1 MESPKQA
8 GYIHPSARFADE
20 SFEGATVRSAV
31 PDKPFYKVVQDKD
44 GKNYAQ
50 GVRLQTDK
58 VERANRRL
66 QSFEVKEMEIQ
77 TSGPGDVAVGDDE
90 QVVDEQQVVEFL
102 RAVVPLLEE
111 ELGLAW
117 NSMPAFDAYEP
128 MWEDTAE
135 TCEMTHQVW
144 KEGLVDLEV
153 TCVTWNTTGATLAAS
168 YGKLDTLGWCEVA
181 APVCL
186 WNIFRPQLVAGE
198 PDTVIQV
205 QGFVMCL
212 AFHPTKPGL
221 LAGGTYNGELQIWNT
236 ASGELD
242 PLIASSSIDDYFHRE
257 AIQAVEWIPAD
268 LSGGADAWLLATV
281 SGDGKVLLWDAR
293 ENDLSMPSRGFM
305 LLGAKKKILGGR
317 SLTFSPL
324 DPWLFVVGSET
335 GNVIR
340 AFRPPPGASMG
351 KPQGAYSWKPSAV
364 ALLDQLAANAR
375 LQLQNHVENHC
386 RTSGAKEITA
396 EVVFQSKPDP
406 SVLFPA
412 PKTTDL
418 ESHAGPV
425 TVAMFSPFHRKLL
438 LTGSADGSVRIFD
451 VLQQRALS
459 TFFPPAAHLSTCA
472 VSAACWSSARPCV
485 FAVAME
491 MGGVYIYD
499 LLQSRQ
505 APVMELPLT
514 GSGSQKVTSL
524 TFNPKQRGLLAV
536 GDTSGRVRVFRLPF
550 KLSEQQKNEVT
561 FLGSLLGDKGSRGD
575 KGSEKD
581 RQGGAAR

>member
-1 MESPKQA
+1 VT
-8 GYIHPSARFADE
+8 I
-20 SFEGATVRSAV
+20 RSAL
-31 PDKPFYKVVQDKD
+31 PEKPFYKVVQDKD
-44 GKNYAQ
+44 GKTYAQ

-77 TSGPGDVAVGDDE
+77 TEGPGDRAVGTEDE
-90 QVVDEQQVVEFL
+90 EQLVDEQQLAEFL
-102 RAVVPLLEE
+102 RVVVPAMEQ
-111 ELGLAW
+111 ELQVSW
-117 NSMPAFDAYEP
+117 NSMPAFDAYIP
-128 MWEDTAE
+128 LWDDVAE
-135 TCEMTHQVW
+135 KCEMTHQVW
-144 KEGLVDLEV
+144 KEGLVDVQV
-153 TCVTWNTTGATLAAS
+153 TSVAWNTTGATLACA
-168 YGKLDTLGWCEVA
+168 YGKLDTQGWCEVT

-198 PDTVIQV
+198 PDTVISV

-236 ASGELD
+236 ADGELD
-242 PLIASSSIDDYFHRE
+242 PFVASSSIDDYFHRE

-268 LSGGADAWLLATV
+268 LSGGADAWLVATV
-281 SGDGKVLLWDAR
+281 SGDGKVLIWDAR

-305 LLGAKKKILGGR
+305 LLGSKKKILGGR
-317 SLTFSPL
+317 SLSFSPL

-351 KPQGAYSWKPSAV
+351 KPSGNYSWKPSAI
-364 ALLDQLAANAR
+364 ALLDQLAANSR
-375 LQLQNHVENHC
+375 LQLQHHVEGHC
-386 RTSGAKEITA
+386 RTVGLKEVSA

-406 SVLFPA
+406 VVLFPA

-418 ESHAGPV
+418 EPHAGPV
-425 TVAMFSPFHRKLL
+425 TVASFSPYHRKLL
-438 LTGSADGSVRIFD
+438 LTGSADGSVKLFD
-451 VLQQRALS
+451 VLQQRALC
-459 TFFPPAAHLSTCA
+459 TFFPPSKHLSTCA
-472 VSAACWSSARPCV
+472 VSAASWSSARPCV

-491 MGGVYIYD
+491 MGGVFIYD

-505 APVMELPLT
+505 EPVMELPLT
-514 GSGSQKVTSL
+514 GAGSQKVTSL

-536 GDTSGRVRVFRLPF
+536 GDDSGRVRVFRLPF
-550 KLSEQQKNEVT
+550 RLSEQQRNELP
-561 FLGSLLGDKGSRGD
+561 FIGQLLGDKGKKEDG
-575 KGSEKD
+575 KGSEKGPYPG
-581 RQGGAAR
+581 R